1 MLKKLGRIFIAFA
14 LIMSSL
20 LVIAPAVGAE
30 EETEGTSEETSS
42 PAIWLQISPV
52 SNKVVLK
59 PGEQLEYNFTVSNI
73 GSEDFGYHVYASP
86 YSVTDE
92 EYNVS
97 FSNETNRT
105 QISRWIE
112 FEDSNGNWT
121 DEVHYSIDSGEKQTI
136 KYRVSVPEDVPAG
149 GQYATIFAESDE
161 VEGDIESS
169 GIKTVSRVGLIV
181 YGRTDGDTLDEAV
194 ITDYNVPGFMISGP
208 ISANARIENNGNTD
222 FEVMYDFT
230 ISSLFGKQLYTKSGS
245 YNVLPDT
252 ARKIDTE
259 WEETPVMGVY
269 KVNYKVA
276 ALNGSVVE
284 DHTKIVIIAPVF
296 VIIIAII
303 LLTFIVFWIII
314 MVRKRKERKSRLLV

>member
-1 MLKKLGRIFIAFA
+1 MLKNLGKIIAAFV

-20 LVIAPAVGAE
+20 LVITPAVGAE
-30 EETEGTSEETSS
+30 EESDSEDTAAS

-52 SNKVVLK
+52 SNKVTLK
-59 PGEQLEYNFTVSNI
+59 PGEKLEYNFTVSNI
-73 GSEDFGYHVYASP
+73 GSEDFGYHVYAAP

-92 EYNVS
+92 DYDVS
-97 FSNETNRT
+97 FSSENNRT

-112 FEDSNGNWT
+112 FEGSDGNWT
-121 DEVHYSIDSGEKQTI
+121 DEVHYNISAGEKQTI
-136 KYRVSVPEDVPAG
+136 KYRVSVPDSIPAG

-181 YGRTDGDTLDEAV
+181 YGRTDGDTIDEAV
-194 ITDYNVPGFMISGP
+194 ITDYNVPTFMITGP

-222 FEVMYDFT
+222 FEVLYNLNVQ
-230 ISSLFGKQLYTKSGS
+230 SLFGKQLYSKEGS

-252 ARKIDTE
+252 ARKIETV
-259 WEETPVMGVY
+259 WEETPSLGVY
-269 KVNYKVA
+269 KVQYKVA
-276 ALNGSVVE
+276 ALNNSVVE

-296 VIIIAII
+296 VIIITII
-303 LLTFIVFWIII
+303 LLTFIVFWTIIL
-314 MVRKRKERKSRLLV
+314 VRKRKERKSRTLV